1 MQASKGVD
9 TMKKEKIKKLKLKKD
24 IKVCVIYFIIA
35 LFILKIVNFRN
46 IYNLLAFISL
56 YCTNLLYI
64 IALINDKK

>member
-1 MQASKGVD
+1 
-9 TMKKEKIKKLKLKKD
+9 MKNEKRKKLKLKKD

-35 LFILKIVNFRN
+35 LFIIEIVNFRN

-64 IALINDKK
+64 ISIINDKN

>member
-1 MQASKGVD
+1 
-9 TMKKEKIKKLKLKKD
+9 MKKEKIKKLKLKKD

-46 IYNLLAFISL
+46 IYNLLAFMSL

-64 IALINDKK
+64 IALINDKKLK